1 MFNWTVFDTPSEHCV
16 MRIRYN
22 ISTGDYQGWN
32 GANASHNYKRN
43 SGKRL
48 FLVQG
53 FLSFPVYKYL
63 FSFRDRLQVS
73 LLILSNRI

>member
-32 GANASHNYKRN
+32 GANASHNSKRN
-43 SGKRL
+43 GGKKL
-48 FLVQG
+48 FLVQR
-53 FLSFPVYKYL
+53 FVSF
-63 FSFRDRLQVS
+63 QVA
-73 LLILSNRI
+73 LHKKEVFH